1 MRRFAFL
8 LLLGLSACNRHGVAD
23 VTLDADAA
31 QRNATAQKAIADL
44 AAADAAS
51 EGPAPAVRDAAPAKT
66 TSSASRSAAPAEAP
80 DAENETPDADDTAEV
95 EANQ

>member
-31 QRNATAQKAIADL
+31 QRNATAQKTTADL

-51 EGPAPAVRDAAPAKT
+51 QGPAPSVRDAAPT
-66 TSSASRSAAPAEAP
+66 RTVVPVPRAAVPAEAP
-80 DAENETPDADDTAEV
+80 AAADETPDTDDTEAG

>member
-31 QRNATAQKAIADL
+31 QRNATAQKTVTDL

-51 EGPAPAVRDAAPAKT
+51 QGPTPTVHDAAPAKT
-66 TSSASRSAAPAEAP
+66 VGPAAQAAVPAEAAD
-80 DAENETPDADDTAEV
+80 DADETPQADDTAEA
-95 EANQ
+95 ESNQ